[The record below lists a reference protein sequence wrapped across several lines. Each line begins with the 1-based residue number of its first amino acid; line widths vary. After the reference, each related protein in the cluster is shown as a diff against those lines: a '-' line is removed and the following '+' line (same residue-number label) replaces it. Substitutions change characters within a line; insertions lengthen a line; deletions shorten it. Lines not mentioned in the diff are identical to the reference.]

1 MIELKGPRGLVRGL
15 LLSLLFVGLGA
26 SLYFAPRLFISV
38 VRGESELEERICEL
52 QSVNVTGPPK
62 LNLDPENEKA
72 GEKICVT
79 TKAIHGKPNGNV
91 DKRMVALTISDL
103 TRCDFEEK
111 KVAEKE
117 GVRIRRKND
126 GVFQC
131 FLAGGENGE
140 LQRTGDRRSSTIFV
154 SVLVLPL
161 YLFLV
166 YSFVAVSLY
175 IASFKFEFCKKCLD
189 ILTFQKSRRRRAEA
203 REEGRAFLLA
213 ASAARAPDPVASA
226 RISKR
231 RADKLVSKFSIL
243 KTDPSSPDDVCS
255 ICLEAG
261 LKAVE
266 SPGSKDTCCQVELPG
281 CGHSFHKHC
290 ISKWLTLG
298 KESCPVCRSAI
309 AGARRP

>member
-1 MIELKGPRGLVRGL
+1 MTELKGPQGLVRGL

-26 SLYFAPRLFISV
+26 SLYFAPHVFISV
-38 VRGESELEERICEL
+38 VLGESELEERICEL
-52 QSVNVTGPPK
+52 DPANVTVTFNQRHDG
-62 LNLDPENEKA
+62 LENET
-72 GEKICVT
+72 CVT
-79 TKAIHGKPNGNV
+79 TKAKHREPNGRV
-91 DKRMVALTISDL
+91 DESMVALTISDL
-103 TRCDFEEK
+103 TRCDFQDKAE
-111 KVAEKE
+111 AEKE
-117 GVRIRRKND
+117 RDRIRKKSKKA
-126 GVFQC
+126 FKC
-131 FLAGGENGE
+131 FLTGNGQ
-140 LQRTGDRRSSTIFV
+140 LQETGDKRSSTIFA

-175 IASFKFEFCKKCLD
+175 IASSKFEFCKKILD
-189 ILTFQKSRRRRAEA
+189 ILTFQKSRRRRADA
-203 REEGRAFLLA
+203 REEERAFLLA
-213 ASAARAPDPVASA
+213 AGAARAPDPVASA

-243 KTDPSSPDDVCS
+243 KMDPNSSDDVCS

-266 SPGSKDTCCQVELPG
+266 SPGSKDTGCQVELPE
-281 CGHSFHKHC
+281 CGHTFHKHC

-298 KESCPVCRSAI
+298 KESCPVCRNAI